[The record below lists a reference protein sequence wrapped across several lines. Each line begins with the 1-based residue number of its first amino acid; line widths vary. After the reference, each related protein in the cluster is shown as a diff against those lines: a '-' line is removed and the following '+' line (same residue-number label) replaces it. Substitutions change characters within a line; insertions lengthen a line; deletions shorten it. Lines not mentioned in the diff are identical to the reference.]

1 LKKKSKQK
9 KQTFWFKLLLSILLI
24 LILLLVWV
32 GSEQKAASNIAQT
45 FTNTPSSNNTDDIGR
60 VIAPLLDDTYV
71 LTFEDELPDPV
82 FKDTNEDT
90 TIHPTE
96 NRHVLSLIIDDVGY
110 DLHALERLIA
120 LPYAITVSILPDAP
134 YAREAAMMAHQHG
147 LTVMLHMP
155 MQTANPKYQQKMEKF
170 YLHQDMD
177 KQTFRSVFE
186 AALTKVPYVEG
197 VNNHM
202 GSQLTADQ
210 QSMDWL
216 MELCKKHDLFFIDSR
231 TSSTSVGAETAQQSG
246 IYWNTRDVFLD
257 HSVEASALQHAWDS
271 MLSCVQR
278 NDTCIMLAHP
288 HQETLNF
295 LENNAQGLSTQAFVT
310 ITDTLKK
317 Y

>member
-1 LKKKSKQK
+1 MKKKT
-9 KQTFWFKLLLSILLI
+9 KQTNKIFWFKLLLSILLI

-32 GSEQKAASNIAQT
+32 GREQKKDSDISQT
-45 FTNTPSSNNTDDIGR
+45 FTNTPANNKADDIGQ

-71 LTFEDELPDPV
+71 LTFEDDLPSPV
-82 FKDTNEDT
+82 FKDSNEDT
-90 TIHPTE
+90 TIHPAE

-110 DLHALERLIA
+110 DLRALERLIA
-120 LPYAITVSILPDAP
+120 LPYTITVSILPDAP

-147 LTVMLHMP
+147 MTVMLHMP

-177 KQTFRSVFE
+177 KQTFTSVFE
-186 AALTKVPYVEG
+186 AALAKVPYVEG

-202 GSQLTADQ
+202 GSQLTSDQ

-216 MELCKKHDLFFIDSR
+216 MTLCKKHDLFFIDSR
-231 TSSTSVGAETAQQSG
+231 TSATSVGAETAQQSG
-246 IYWNTRDVFLD
+246 IHWNTRDVFLD
-257 HSVEASALQHAWDS
+257 HSIAPNALQHAWDS

-288 HQETLNF
+288 HRETLNF
-295 LENNAQGLSTQAFVT
+295 LENNAQGLNTQAFVT
-310 ITDTLKK
+310 ITDTLKN
-317 Y
+317 

>member
-1 LKKKSKQK
+1 MKKKTKQK

-32 GSEQKAASNIAQT
+32 GSDKKAASNISQT
-45 FTNTPSSNNTDDIGR
+45 FTNTPVNNNTDDIGQ
-60 VIAPLLDDTYV
+60 VISPLLDDTYV
-71 LTFEDELPDPV
+71 LTFEDELPNPT
-82 FKDTNEDT
+82 FKDSNENA
-90 TIHPTE
+90 TIHPAE
-96 NRHVLSLIIDDVGY
+96 NRHELSLIIDDVGY

-120 LPYAITVSILPDAP
+120 LPYTITVSILPDAP

-177 KQTFRSVFE
+177 KQTFTSVFE
-186 AALTKVPYVEG
+186 AALAKVPYVEG

-202 GSQLTADQ
+202 GSQLTSDQ
-210 QSMDWL
+210 RSMDWL
-216 MELCKKHDLFFIDSR
+216 MALCKKHNLFFIDSR
-231 TSSTSVGAETAQQSG
+231 TSASSVGAETAQQSG
-246 IYWNTRDVFLD
+246 IHWNTRDVFLD

-288 HQETLNF
+288 HQETLDF
-295 LENNAQGLSTQAFVT
+295 LENSAQGLNAQAFVT
-310 ITDTLKK
+310 VTDTLKK